1 MAPSIPTQRAARRWP
16 WLLLAAAVAAA
27 AGGGYLLT
35 QGAAQ
40 AAATAAA
47 PAPAMPVS
55 VATVLERTVTEWDE
69 FSGRLEAV
77 EHVEVRPRVSGTIES
92 VYFAPGAV
100 VAKGATLFKLDARP
114 FAAEVARAQA
124 GLAAAQARL
133 ALTRSEL
140 ARAQRLLDEQAIAQR
155 EFEERR
161 DAERNAA
168 AALQAAQA
176 ALDLAQLHL
185 GYTHITA
192 PIAGRV
198 GRAEITAGNLVA
210 AGAAG
215 PALTSIVSIS
225 PIYASFEADEQT
237 FLRYAARAGARP
249 GTRGA
254 APLPVQL
261 GLADESGHPR
271 SGRVEFVDNQLDPR
285 SGTIR
290 VRALF
295 DNLDGRL
302 TPGLFAR
309 LKIGG
314 NGTQP
319 ALLISDR
326 AIGTDQSKKFVLV
339 VEGGQKLAYR
349 EVKLGPV
356 VEGLRVVREGLAPGE
371 VIVVNGLQRVRPG
384 MQVAPVA
391 TPMDSF
397 AQQPGGVDAELLPRK
412 AS

>member
-1 MAPSIPTQRAARRWP
+1 MAPSIPTRRTAGRLR
-16 WLLLAAAVAAA
+16 WLLLIAAIAGV
-27 AGGGYLLT
+27 AGGGYLSTL
-35 QGAAQ
+35 GAAS
-40 AAATAAA
+40 ATSVTAT
-47 PAPAMPVS
+47 PPPAMPVS
-55 VATVLERTVTEWDE
+55 VATVLERRVTEWDE

-92 VYFAPGAV
+92 VHFAPGAI
-100 VAKGATLFKLDARP
+100 VAKGATLFRIDARP
-114 FAAEVARAQA
+114 YAAEVARAQA
-124 GLAAAQARL
+124 GLAAAQTRL
-133 ALTRSEL
+133 ELTRSEL
-140 ARAQRLLDEQAIAQR
+140 ERAQRLLDEQAIAQR

-161 DAERNAA
+161 DAERSAGAA
-168 AALQAAQA
+168 VQAAQA
-176 ALDLAQLHL
+176 ALALAQLNL

-192 PIAGRV
+192 PIAGRL

-210 AGAAG
+210 AGAGG
-215 PALTSIVSIS
+215 PALTTIVSIS

-237 FLRYAARAGARP
+237 FLRFAARAGARP
-249 GTRGA
+249 GARGA
-254 APLPVQL
+254 APLPIQL

-271 SGRVEFVDNQLDPR
+271 AGRVEFVDNQLDAR

-295 DNLDGRL
+295 DNPDGRL

-314 NGTQP
+314 NGAQQ
-319 ALLISDR
+319 AVLISDR

-339 VEGGQKLAYR
+339 VEAGQQLAYR

-356 VEGLRVVREGLAPGE
+356 VDGLRVVREGLKAGE
-371 VIVVNGLQRVRPG
+371 LIVVNGLQRVRPG
-384 MQVAPVA
+384 MQVAPID
-391 TPMDSF
+391 TPMEAF
-397 AQQPGGVDAELLPRK
+397 AAEQSPRK

>member
-1 MAPSIPTQRAARRWP
+1 M
-16 WLLLAAAVAAA
+16 LAAAIAAV

-35 QGAAQ
+35 HGAAK
-40 AAATAAA
+40 AA
-47 PAPAMPVS
+47 PAAAVPPPAMQVT
-55 VATVLERTVTEWDE
+55 VATVLERKVTEWDE

-92 VYFAPGAV
+92 VHFSPGAI
-100 VAKGATLFKLDARP
+100 VAKGATLFRLDARP

-168 AALQAAQA
+168 AAIQAAQA
-176 ALDLAQLHL
+176 ALDLAQLNL
-185 GYTHITA
+185 GYTHIKA

-198 GRAEITAGNLVA
+198 GRAEITAGNLVS
-210 AGAAG
+210 AGASG

-225 PIYASFEADEQT
+225 PIYASFEADEQS

-254 APLPVQL
+254 AALPIQL

-271 SGRVEFVDNQLDPR
+271 TGRVEFVDNQLDPR

-295 DNLDGRL
+295 DNADGRL

-314 NGTQP
+314 NGAQP

-339 VEGGQKLAYR
+339 VEAGQQLAYR

-356 VEGLRVVREGLAPGE
+356 VNGLRVVREGLASGE

-384 MQVAPVA
+384 MQVAPVE
-391 TPMDSF
+391 TPMESF
-397 AQQPGGVDAELLPRK
+397 AAERGSVAAK
-412 AS
+412 ALSRPAS